1 MKYISILLEY
11 IFKDSPLRHL
21 ERYANDSSVFVS
33 ARTLVQMYYF
43 FLLFISVALFTWDT
57 SFGAQT
63 QIETPW
69 PIGWIPFVGFVA
81 AYTFVRIFFI
91 AASVLAAWKPHWRPA
106 RILSFVALFEFC
118 ALYISILQLDVDGYG
133 LLLTSLLFIFLPLG
147 YEKMDAPVVVRM
159 KFLLVFFAVQV
170 ENLLTYTMGGI
181 GKLYGAA
188 VQIAAGQSN
197 FFSLHAP
204 ALQIADRQLLTGV
217 HTALG
222 SWAVEHYLLI
232 YPWYLFTLYLLLFSF
247 FVAFRPKLHRTWG
260 LLLILFHVGNYL
272 VINIG
277 FVSHIFLWS
286 LLLLASPF
294 APTKVS
300 VKEFLCNLPV
310 VDVVFKK
317 ILR

>member
-1 MKYISILLEY
+1 MKYLVQLREY
-11 IFKDSPLRHL
+11 IFKDSPLRRL
-21 ERYANDSSVFVS
+21 EHYAADMQVFFS
-33 ARTLVQMYYF
+33 ARTVVQMYYF

-69 PIGWIPFVGFVA
+69 PIRWFPLIGFA
-81 AYTFVRIFFI
+81 TAYACVRVFFI
-91 AASVLAAWKPHWRPA
+91 TTSILAAWKPHWRLA
-106 RILSFVALFEFC
+106 RILSFLALFEFC

-133 LLLTSLLFIFLPLG
+133 LLLTSFLFIFLPYG
-147 YEKMDAPVVVRM
+147 YEKTDAPVVVRM

-170 ENLLTYTMGGI
+170 ENLLTYTMGGL

-188 VQIAAGQSN
+188 AQIVAGQSN
-197 FFSLHAP
+197 FFGLHSA

-222 SWAVEHYLLI
+222 PWAVEHYLLI

-294 APTKVS
+294 APAKTS
-300 VKEFLCNLPV
+300 VKEFLCSLPV
-310 VDVVFKK
+310 LDVMFKK